1 MATALILKPL
11 GVSDEKIYASYL
23 ETILAYKQEN
33 QEISDYMKDCLTSA
47 QLWSFEN
54 YHMQGL
60 NLAANFKDKIRQVYL
75 YRF

>member
-33 QEISDYMKDCLTSA
+33 QEISDYIKDCLTSA
-47 QLWSFEN
+47 QLWSF
-54 YHMQGL
+54 
-60 NLAANFKDKIRQVYL
+60 
-75 YRF
+75 